1 MSSRVEY
8 GSIPARDGWV
18 LSSKYQGLGR
28 LMQFNEAQLSAWL
41 AAYLWPFVRISS
53 MLLAT
58 PVFNSRQ
65 LPARM
70 RIFLTF
76 LITWIIAPSL
86 PAQPLIDVLTH
97 EGLVIL
103 MQQILIGVTMGF
115 ILQMV
120 FGALVFGGQVIAYSM
135 GLGFASMVDPQNGVQ
150 VPVLAQY
157 YLIIA
162 TLLFLTF
169 NGHLLMIE
177 LVTDSFH
184 SLPVAMDG
192 ITRNSLQELVAWG
205 SRLFA
210 GGLLIAL
217 PIMGALLLVNMGMGV
232 VMRAAPQL
240 NIFSVGFPI
249 TMLMGFALMW
259 VTLPNVMSVFNDLL
273 AEAFQLVMRTLRV
286 TR

>member
-1 MSSRVEY
+1 MPFS
-8 GSIPARDGWV
+8 D
-18 LSSKYQGLGR
+18 
-28 LMQFNEAQLSAWL
+28 AQLSAWL
-41 AAYLWPFVRISS
+41 GLYLWPFVRISS

-65 LPARM
+65 LPAQIRL
-70 RIFLTF
+70 FLA
-76 LITWIIAPSL
+76 LMLTWVIAPSL
-86 PAQPLIDVLTH
+86 PSQPGVDVLSH
-97 EGLVIL
+97 SGFVIL
-103 MQQILIGVTMGF
+103 LQQILIGVIMGF

-120 FGALVFGGQVIAYSM
+120 FAALVFGGQVAAYSM

-157 YLIIA
+157 YLILA
-162 TLLFLTF
+162 TLLFLSI
-169 NGHLLMIE
+169 NGHLLMIDL
-177 LVTDSFH
+177 LVDSFR
-184 SLPVAMDG
+184 SLPVATDG
-192 ITRNSLQELVAWG
+192 ISRNSLHEVIAWG

-217 PIMGALLLVNMGMGV
+217 PIMGAMLLVNMGMGV

-240 NIFSVGFPI
+240 NIFSIGFPI

-259 VTLPNVMSVFNDLL
+259 VSLPNVMHVFNNLL
-273 AEAFQLVMRTLRV
+273 EEAFELIMQLLRV